1 MNYRN
6 ELITLALIL
15 GVSVSEL
22 NNAYSAFVQDI
33 RQEHTKGNNSK

>member
-1 MNYRN
+1 MNYKN

-22 NNAYSAFVQDI
+22 NSAHSAFVQDI
-33 RQEHTKGNNSK
+33 KQEHARANNK

>member
-22 NNAYSAFVQDI
+22 NNAHSAFVQDVKK
-33 RQEHTKGNNSK
+33 EHSKVTEL

>member
-22 NNAYSAFVQDI
+22 NSAHSAFVQDVI
-33 RQEHTKGNNSK
+33 KEHSKVAEE

>member
-1 MNYRN
+1 MGYKK

-22 NNAYSAFVQDI
+22 NNAHSAFVQDI
-33 RQEHTKGNNSK
+33 KQEHARVNNK

>member
-22 NNAYSAFVQDI
+22 NNAHSVFLHDI
-33 RQEHTKGNNSK
+33 KQEHARVNNK

>member
-1 MNYRN
+1 MGYKK

-22 NNAYSAFVQDI
+22 NSAHSAFVQDVK
-33 RQEHTKGNNSK
+33 QEHTRNNSK